1 MVLDMLQML
10 RRAATVVLL
19 GGVMAT
25 HAVAQPSGLPSG
37 ASELPLFAVDIRT
50 GPGWDPAKPPQEQA
64 FFKEHSANLRRMRE
78 AGLLVMGARYADKGL
93 VIVAA
98 ASVADVKA
106 QMDQDPSIAAGT
118 FAYEVHPFNVFYGGE
133 LKSRTRR

>member
-1 MVLDMLQML
+1 
-10 RRAATVVLL
+10 
-19 GGVMAT
+19 MAT
-25 HAVAQPSGLPSG
+25 QAVAQSAGSPSG
-37 ASELPLFAVDIRT
+37 ASELPLFAVEIRT
-50 GPGWDPAKPPQEQA
+50 GPGWDRARSPQDQA

-93 VIVAA
+93 VVVAA

-106 QMDQDPSIAAGT
+106 QMDQDPSIGAGT
-118 FAYEVHPFNVFYGGE
+118 FAYEIHPFNVFYGGE